1 MYLTHDRLQK
11 RNIKS
16 EFHIHKTIPVMF
28 AVPKYSEI
36 LNNLCDKKGI
46 TRHFK
51 SKLIEV
57 QDHKAIF

>member
-1 MYLTHDRLQK
+1 
-11 RNIKS
+11 
-16 EFHIHKTIPVMF
+16 MF

-46 TRHFK
+46 KRHFK